1 MAWIKRNLFFF
12 IGGLVAL
19 GLLGAAGYYNY
30 TSWSRNAEKFD
41 KLNEI
46 YSTLKDLTS
55 PDKWPGEG
63 DTNKT
68 VQARDQDD
76 QLKAWLTQAQGY
88 FHPIAPIPAF
98 TATDPVTDRTFAAA
112 LTHTVETLQHE
123 ATAANVELPPQYEF
137 SFQAE
142 SSLVQFS
149 PGSLD
154 ALAVQMGEVKTIA
167 EILYAAGINN
177 LDGIERVHVSDNDN
191 SGPPSDFVAKQAVT
205 TKLAVITPYVV
216 TFRSFST
223 EIAQVFSGFAGSPH
237 GFLIKSINVQPAGAD
252 AMANNNTPPPGR
264 FGMPPANPGYGQP
277 AGSTPGKSGMVT
289 VLKEQLLRVSMEVD
303 IIKLLPKN

>member
-216 TFRSFST
+216 
-223 EIAQVFSGFAGSPH
+223 
-237 GFLIKSINVQPAGAD
+237 LIKSINVQPAGAD